1 MAQCSTFH
9 RMSVGSLD
17 DDQFYSAPSS
27 RHASLIA
34 AQFNPHETDH
44 SHLPLEPSVSIRQ
57 PSRCISVSPTEIH
70 SSVSTCTLKPRWPR
84 SLTMGYRRHP
94 RYRHFCPKPLSR
106 RLDRTLHKTSD
117 SITLQPLTNESDIGT
132 NGYTTPLI
140 SSPTSPI
147 ATDHWSSIFPG
158 NHSPHSERSHS
169 SIDLPLGNPISIDK
183 QATDAIVCNIRAYLS
198 NKRHN
203 DCSLRTGMLQVA
215 NENHPPSELQ
225 TRQSSHEHAC
235 EATSD
240 NYLVTTSDIAGI
252 LDIVIARVRCIH
264 HDGAAARCLSMLL
277 PKEALLKPIP
287 NITAIVPGSPGI
299 ADPATTICSVKPSFS
314 VASCSTY
321 NDHHHSSARATFISR
336 QSITEVT

>member
-1 MAQCSTFH
+1 MAQCSIFH
-9 RMSVGSLD
+9 RTSVGSLD

-34 AQFNPHETDH
+34 AQFNPQETGH
-44 SHLPLEPSVSIRQ
+44 SPLPLEPPVAICQ
-57 PSRCISVSPTEIH
+57 PRRCISVSPTETQ
-70 SSVSTCTLKPRWPR
+70 SPVSTGTLKPRWPR
-84 SLTMGYRRHP
+84 SLTMGIHHYP
-94 RYRHFCPKPLSR
+94 KYRHFCPKPLGRHS
-106 RLDRTLHKTSD
+106 DRTLHKTSD
-117 SITLQPLTNESDIGT
+117 SITLQPLTNALDIGT

-140 SSPTSPI
+140 SCATSPI
-147 ATDHWSSIFPG
+147 ATDHWAMCPG
-158 NHSPHSERSHS
+158 NQSPRSERSHS

-183 QATDAIVCNIRAYLS
+183 QAIDAIVRNIRAYLS

-203 DCSLRTGMLQVA
+203 DCSLQSGTLQVA
-215 NENHPPSELQ
+215 NENHPSSKLQ
-225 TRQSSHEHAC
+225 IRQGSHELAC
-235 EATSD
+235 ETAAD

-264 HDGAAARCLSMLL
+264 HDGSAARCLSMLL

-314 VASCSTY
+314 IASCSTY
-321 NDHHHSSARATFISR
+321 HDHDQDPTRTTFISR